1 MKIAVTGAAG
11 NIGRRLCP
19 ELAREHEVVGI
30 DLRDADVLCDVRDFA
45 GLLHAFAG
53 CEAVVHLGGISNNE
67 APWRPIYEANIGG
80 TYNAYEAARQCGV
93 RQFIF
98 ASSNHA
104 VGQYEVDFVKP
115 EAYRGGTGFLLRD
128 DAPLR
133 PDGYYGVSKAFGEA
147 LGRYYSD
154 AFGMRVACLRIG
166 SVTATDS
173 PEGAGATLGY
183 LGVSREVLLERLKT
197 TWMSHRDFQRLVSA
211 ILAHDVPY
219 AIVYGV
225 GDNPNRFW
233 DLEPG
238 RIHYGFWPLD
248 SAVSREG

>member
-67 APWRPIYEANIGG
+67 APWQPIYESNIGG

-115 EAYRGGTGFLLRD
+115 EAYRGGTGFCCATMRRCGLMGIMACRRRSARRWGGIIPMRLGCAWRVCGL
-128 DAPLR
+128 AP
-133 PDGYYGVSKAFGEA
+133 
-147 LGRYYSD
+147 
-154 AFGMRVACLRIG
+154 
-166 SVTATDS
+166 
-173 PEGAGATLGY
+173 
-183 LGVSREVLLERLKT
+183 
-197 TWMSHRDFQRLVSA
+197 
-211 ILAHDVPY
+211 
-219 AIVYGV
+219 
-225 GDNPNRFW
+225 
-233 DLEPG
+233 
-238 RIHYGFWPLD
+238 
-248 SAVSREG
+248 